1 MDAYHMIDR
10 LKKLGIEAQ
19 SIEQPIDFS
28 EPENKMMLAMYLVMP
43 EVDNDRRSIKIRGGI
58 RAALKAGHWCR
69 MAPYGYRNSRDAN
82 NRPIIIPNEHAAE
95 IRKAFETVAK
105 GIAQPVALF
114 ELNRTGV
121 HVKKSR
127 FSDMLKNPMYMG
139 KIEVPASK
147 DEPYLQ
153 VEGAHEGIVSEALFY
168 QVQQVL
174 NGHTPRKRISVSIK
188 NDMLPLRGI
197 LRCSKCS
204 GKITGSRS
212 KSRNGTKHAYYHCNH
227 CHAERYRAEAANST
241 ITEILDGFI
250 LSQPSKIIYQELVK
264 RLLKGDENARKTN
277 AAALKQTIAKQEERI
292 ERLQDNLADGVITS
306 EDFVQMKT
314 RFIDLKRK
322 AEMELSSELVD
333 VSGKKLL
340 LEQALEAI
348 SGLGMFY
355 VKADSESKI
364 QLLGSIFPEMLEFD
378 GNKCRTTKINDA
390 LALCLSIDG
399 HLSAQKNRTLP
410 DKLEVS
416 GWVGPTGF
424 EPVTLCL

>member
-1 MDAYHMIDR
+1 
-10 LKKLGIEAQ
+10 
-19 SIEQPIDFS
+19 
-28 EPENKMMLAMYLVMP
+28 
-43 EVDNDRRSIKIRGGI
+43 
-58 RAALKAGHWCR
+58 
-69 MAPYGYRNSRDAN
+69 
-82 NRPIIIPNEHAAE
+82 
-95 IRKAFETVAK
+95 
-105 GIAQPVALF
+105 
-114 ELNRTGV
+114 
-121 HVKKSR
+121 
-127 FSDMLKNPMYMG
+127 
-139 KIEVPASK
+139 
-147 DEPYLQ
+147 
-153 VEGAHEGIVSEALFY
+153 
-168 QVQQVL
+168 
-174 NGHTPRKRISVSIK
+174 
-188 NDMLPLRGI
+188 
-197 LRCSKCS
+197 
-204 GKITGSRS
+204 
-212 KSRNGTKHAYYHCNH
+212 
-227 CHAERYRAEAANST
+227 
-241 ITEILDGFI
+241 
-250 LSQPSKIIYQELVK
+250 
-264 RLLKGDENARKTN
+264 
-277 AAALKQTIAKQEERI
+277 
-292 ERLQDNLADGVITS
+292 LQDNLADGVITS

-424 EPVTLCL
+424 EPVILPPVGRDALNQLS

>member
-1 MDAYHMIDR
+1 MKKRAALMSRVSSDEQAKGYSLGVQSEALENYCLRNDIEIVYSFREDHSAKSFERPEFKVFLEYLKKNSKNIDLLLFTSWDRFSRNAMDAYHMIDR

-28 EPENKMMLAMYLVMP
+28 VPENKMMLAMYLVMP

-58 RAALKAGHWCR
+58 RAALKSGHWCR

-121 HVKKSR
+121 PVKKSR

-153 VEGAHEGIVSEALFY
+153 VEGAHEGIVTEALFY

-174 NGHTPRKRISVSIK
+174 NGHTPRNRISVSIK

-264 RLLKGDENARKTN
+264 RLLKGDENARKQMQLRSN
-277 AAALKQTIAKQEERI
+277 K
-292 ERLQDNLADGVITS
+292 RLQS
-306 EDFVQMKT
+306 
-314 RFIDLKRK
+314 KRN
-322 AEMELSSELVD
+322 A
-333 VSGKKLL
+333 
-340 LEQALEAI
+340 
-348 SGLGMFY
+348 
-355 VKADSESKI
+355 
-364 QLLGSIFPEMLEFD
+364 
-378 GNKCRTTKINDA
+378 
-390 LALCLSIDG
+390 
-399 HLSAQKNRTLP
+399 
-410 DKLEVS
+410 
-416 GWVGPTGF
+416 
-424 EPVTLCL
+424 